1 MTWIRWDAE
10 RGGLEGLPA
19 EFVPVARDALG
30 DVLAHDASGA
40 VFCFPHG
47 TGTWQARER
56 AFASLEQL
64 RSYVEFQGELEIPES
79 LDLAGLRAK
88 KQRLE
93 AFAKSLPRAPYAR
106 SAIGAVLTNLR
117 EAITELR
124 SAQSK
129 AGRDLTSR
137 QELSRRCEAALRAAG
152 HTDEVVVRPHL
163 QPGVLAVMASFEQ
176 PWTQVRVQEVLQP
189 LLGSCRLEFC
199 VRPSRS

>member
-79 LDLAGLRAK
+79 LDLLHHSPSP
-88 KQRLE
+88 
-93 AFAKSLPRAPYAR
+93 SLLPSPCALSR
-106 SAIGAVLTNLR
+106 
-117 EAITELR
+117 LR
-124 SAQSK
+124 SVARCTFRARARWVGLLSK
-129 AGRDLTSR
+129 R
-137 QELSRRCEAALRAAG
+137 
-152 HTDEVVVRPHL
+152 
-163 QPGVLAVMASFEQ
+163 
-176 PWTQVRVQEVLQP
+176 
-189 LLGSCRLEFC
+189 GSSSCSM
-199 VRPSRS
+199 RPSSSPSSAS